1 MGAPKQKWTPD
12 EETALKAGV
21 RKHGPGKWRTILKDP
36 EFSGLLYS
44 RSNVDL
50 KDKWRN
56 MSVMANGCGSR
67 EKARLTL
74 KRMNQARKQDERSL
88 SVSTEAK
95 SDEEMTEARLA
106 TTSSDSPQIRGSKR
120 SIIRLDNLIMEAISN
135 LKEPGGSN
143 KTTIATYIEDQ
154 YWAPTNFKRL
164 LSAKLKYLTATG
176 RLIKMKRKYRI
187 APTPVL
193 SDRRR
198 IPSVPLLE
206 SRQRIS
212 SRVDQDDINTL
223 TKAQV
228 DFELTKMRTMDGN
241 LNDNASLR
249 ARIKEL
255 ERERDELHKDIE
267 QLCMQQSGPSYIGL
281 PTHVPLHRIAGLEQE
296 TENLKKKLAA
306 CTRENQNLQ
315 EELSEA
321 YHIKGQLAS
330 LHSAEVSKNI
340 EAEKQL
346 KFFQGCVA
354 AAFSERDHA
363 VMEAEKAKE
372 KEELMSR
379 GFHELQQRI
388 EELHCELL
396 EEKILTAT
404 LQSEMDGEERLD
416 EAFKEIVHKFYEIRQ
431 QSLEDIEEDVS
442 WEDKCGCLLHDLSE
456 MWTFSNPEE
465 TSTLKYISALEEQV
479 ETLRKSLDNLQNKL
493 QVGLEIE
500 NHLKKKVRALE
511 KQKILSEEKLRAQI
525 SAFRHYHSQH
535 KINITSLLDEGFSHI
550 KSAVNMGEEK
560 LKDCS
565 MSERDINSSQVDN
578 LKLNE
583 LERQNVRINNDEGSD
598 LIFKRNQP
606 SLITTIAVGNSDAS
620 NALAV
625 ALNEKVETLLLLS
638 QQEERHLLERNVNA
652 ALQKKIEDLQ
662 RNLLQVTNEKV
673 KALMELAGLKR
684 DHQLL
689 QEKVNQAS
697 RQGKSLGEI
706 AVKRTLQEK
715 DGRLKNLLKT
725 SYLRRWTGI
734 QDSDGNDADT
744 HRDSEANNMD
754 FARMKIENATLKESL
769 ESMEHLICAVRR
781 HRLSLLKFKEP
792 AASKG
797 MENCSPESLDN
808 IINEASQLKTALGIS
823 LPLSWSVEADSGSS
837 SKRVEEEIDN
847 RHSTRENMDF
857 VSAAGFEMV
866 ELLVFVAQLLKENK
880 CS

>member
-1 MGAPKQKWTPD
+1 
-12 EETALKAGV
+12 
-21 RKHGPGKWRTILKDP
+21 
-36 EFSGLLYS
+36 
-44 RSNVDL
+44 
-50 KDKWRN
+50 
-56 MSVMANGCGSR
+56 
-67 EKARLTL
+67 
-74 KRMNQARKQDERSL
+74 
-88 SVSTEAK
+88 
-95 SDEEMTEARLA
+95 
-106 TTSSDSPQIRGSKR
+106 
-120 SIIRLDNLIMEAISN
+120 
-135 LKEPGGSN
+135 
-143 KTTIATYIEDQ
+143 
-154 YWAPTNFKRL
+154 
-164 LSAKLKYLTATG
+164 
-176 RLIKMKRKYRI
+176 
-187 APTPVL
+187 
-193 SDRRR
+193 
-198 IPSVPLLE
+198 
-206 SRQRIS
+206 
-212 SRVDQDDINTL
+212 
-223 TKAQV
+223 
-228 DFELTKMRTMDGN
+228 MDGN

-550 KSAVNMGEEK
+550 KSAVNMVEEK

-583 LERQNVRINNDEGSD
+583 LERQDVWINNDDGSD

-606 SLITTIAVGNSDAS
+606 SLTTTIAVGNSDAS

-847 RHSTRENMDF
+847 GHSTRENMDF

>member
-1 MGAPKQKWTPD
+1 
-12 EETALKAGV
+12 
-21 RKHGPGKWRTILKDP
+21 
-36 EFSGLLYS
+36 
-44 RSNVDL
+44 
-50 KDKWRN
+50 
-56 MSVMANGCGSR
+56 
-67 EKARLTL
+67 
-74 KRMNQARKQDERSL
+74 
-88 SVSTEAK
+88 
-95 SDEEMTEARLA
+95 
-106 TTSSDSPQIRGSKR
+106 
-120 SIIRLDNLIMEAISN
+120 
-135 LKEPGGSN
+135 
-143 KTTIATYIEDQ
+143 
-154 YWAPTNFKRL
+154 
-164 LSAKLKYLTATG
+164 
-176 RLIKMKRKYRI
+176 
-187 APTPVL
+187 
-193 SDRRR
+193 
-198 IPSVPLLE
+198 
-206 SRQRIS
+206 
-212 SRVDQDDINTL
+212 
-223 TKAQV
+223 
-228 DFELTKMRTMDGN
+228 MDGN
-241 LNDNASLR
+241 LNDNNASLR

-379 GFHELQQRI
+379 GFHELRQRI

-404 LQSEMDGEERLD
+404 LQSEMDGEGRLD
-416 EAFKEIVHKFYEIRQ
+416 EAFKEVVHKFYEIRQ

-500 NHLKKKVRALE
+500 NHLKKKVCALE

-535 KINITSLLDEGFSHI
+535 RLNITSLLDEGFSHI
-550 KSAVNMGEEK
+550 KSALNMVEEK

-583 LERQNVRINNDEGSD
+583 LERQDVRINNDDGSD
-598 LIFKRNQP
+598 LILKRNQP
-606 SLITTIAVGNSDAS
+606 SLTTTIAVGNSDVS
-620 NALAV
+620 KALAV

-673 KALMELAGLKR
+673 KALMELAELKR

-697 RQGKSLGEI
+697 REGKSLGEI

-769 ESMEHLICAVRR
+769 ESMEHLIRAVRR
-781 HRLSLLKFKEP
+781 LRLSLLKFKEP

-797 MENCSPESLDN
+797 MENRSSESLDN
-808 IINEASQLKTALGIS
+808 IINEASQLKIALGIS
-823 LPLSWSVEADSGSS
+823 LPLSWSVEADSGSFS
-837 SKRVEEEIDN
+837 RRVEEEIDN
-847 RHSTRENMDF
+847 GHSTRENMDF

-866 ELLVFVAQLLKENK
+866 ELLVFVAQLLKEYK

>member
-1 MGAPKQKWTPD
+1 MPLYVLGSKNWNVSVMNCIK
-12 EETALKAGV
+12 
-21 RKHGPGKWRTILKDP
+21 ILNSYACNK
-36 EFSGLLYS
+36 
-44 RSNVDL
+44 VDL
-50 KDKWRN
+50 
-56 MSVMANGCGSR
+56 AILGC
-67 EKARLTL
+67 
-74 KRMNQARKQDERSL
+74 
-88 SVSTEAK
+88 
-95 SDEEMTEARLA
+95 
-106 TTSSDSPQIRGSKR
+106 
-120 SIIRLDNLIMEAISN
+120 
-135 LKEPGGSN
+135 
-143 KTTIATYIEDQ
+143 
-154 YWAPTNFKRL
+154 L
-164 LSAKLKYLTATG
+164 LMCL
-176 RLIKMKRKYRI
+176 
-187 APTPVL
+187 
-193 SDRRR
+193 
-198 IPSVPLLE
+198 
-206 SRQRIS
+206 
-212 SRVDQDDINTL
+212 
-223 TKAQV
+223 
-228 DFELTKMRTMDGN
+228 F
-241 LNDNASLR
+241 
-249 ARIKEL
+249 
-255 ERERDELHKDIE
+255 
-267 QLCMQQSGPSYIGL
+267 
-281 PTHVPLHRIAGLEQE
+281 IAGLEQE

-511 KQKILSEEKLRAQI
+511 KQKILSEEKHRAQI

-535 KINITSLLDEGFSHI
+535 KINVTSLLDEGFSHI
-550 KSAVNMGEEK
+550 KSAVNMVEEK
-560 LKDCS
+560 LKDSS

-583 LERQNVRINNDEGSD
+583 LERQDVRINNDDGSD

-606 SLITTIAVGNSDAS
+606 SLTTTIAVGNSDAS

-673 KALMELAGLKR
+673 KTLMELAGLKR

-823 LPLSWSVEADSGSS
+823 LPLSWSVEADSGSF

-847 RHSTRENMDF
+847 GHSIRENMDF

>member
-1 MGAPKQKWTPD
+1 MHLCVLGSKSWNASVMNCIK
-12 EETALKAGV
+12 
-21 RKHGPGKWRTILKDP
+21 ILNSYACNK
-36 EFSGLLYS
+36 
-44 RSNVDL
+44 VDL
-50 KDKWRN
+50 
-56 MSVMANGCGSR
+56 AILGC
-67 EKARLTL
+67 
-74 KRMNQARKQDERSL
+74 
-88 SVSTEAK
+88 
-95 SDEEMTEARLA
+95 
-106 TTSSDSPQIRGSKR
+106 
-120 SIIRLDNLIMEAISN
+120 
-135 LKEPGGSN
+135 
-143 KTTIATYIEDQ
+143 
-154 YWAPTNFKRL
+154 L
-164 LSAKLKYLTATG
+164 LMCL
-176 RLIKMKRKYRI
+176 
-187 APTPVL
+187 
-193 SDRRR
+193 
-198 IPSVPLLE
+198 
-206 SRQRIS
+206 
-212 SRVDQDDINTL
+212 
-223 TKAQV
+223 
-228 DFELTKMRTMDGN
+228 F
-241 LNDNASLR
+241 
-249 ARIKEL
+249 
-255 ERERDELHKDIE
+255 
-267 QLCMQQSGPSYIGL
+267 
-281 PTHVPLHRIAGLEQE
+281 IAGLEQE

-372 KEELMSR
+372 KEELISR
-379 GFHELQQRI
+379 GFQELQQRI

-416 EAFKEIVHKFYEIRQ
+416 LAFKEVVHKFYEIRQ

-500 NHLKKKVRALE
+500 NHLKKKVRILE

-525 SAFRHYHSQH
+525 SAFRLYHSQH
-535 KINITSLLDEGFSHI
+535 KIDITSLLDEGFSHI
-550 KSAVNMGEEK
+550 KSAVNMVDEK

-578 LKLNE
+578 LKNE
-583 LERQNVRINNDEGSD
+583 LEHQDVRVNNDDGSE

-606 SLITTIAVGNSDAS
+606 SLTTTIAVGNSDAS
-620 NALAV
+620 KALAV

-673 KALMELAGLKR
+673 KALMELAELKR

-706 AVKRTLQEK
+706 AVKKTLQEK

-725 SYLRRWTGI
+725 SYLRRWTGL
-734 QDSDGNDADT
+734 QDSDGNDADI

-769 ESMEHLICAVRR
+769 ESMEHLIRAVRR
-781 HRLSLLKFKEP
+781 LRLSLLKFKEP

-797 MENCSPESLDN
+797 MENCSSESLDN

-837 SKRVEEEIDN
+837 SRRVEEEMDN
-847 RHSTRENMDF
+847 GHSTRENMDF

-866 ELLVFVAQLLKENK
+866 ELLVFVAQLLKEYK